1 MEIYEK
7 IPLPL
12 PLLLLLL
19 LLLIKIIVKII
30 LIFVS
35 LLLTL
40 SLECQHDSVQRGE
53 ESSSLQYSTK
63 YGIVL
68 LPDSF
73 FFFFVINPE
82 INKNVHITIKNMKTR
97 FLQLTRDIH
106 FQVTSIIQDPPLSPR
121 TFDKIDVKA
130 LGRAISPLSVIF

>member
-1 MEIYEK
+1 MVEIYEK

-12 PLLLLLL
+12 PLLLLLI
-19 LLLIKIIVKII
+19 IKIIVKII
-30 LIFVS
+30 LILVS

-40 SLECQHDSVQRGE
+40 SLECQHDSVQRE
-53 ESSSLQYSTK
+53 ESSSLQYSRK

-68 LPDSF
+68 LPDS

-82 INKNVHITIKNMKTR
+82 INKNVHITIKTVKTR

-106 FQVTSIIQDPPLSPR
+106 FQVTSIIQDPALSPR

>member
-12 PLLLLLL
+12 PLLLL

-53 ESSSLQYSTK
+53 ESSSLQYSRK

-68 LPDSF
+68 LPDS
-73 FFFFVINPE
+73 FFFVINPE
-82 INKNVHITIKNMKTR
+82 INKNVHITIKKMKTR
-97 FLQLTRDIH
+97 FLQLTRDIY
-106 FQVTSIIQDPPLSPR
+106 FQVTSIIQDPALSPR

>member
-12 PLLLLLL
+12 PLLL

-53 ESSSLQYSTK
+53 ECSSLQYSRK

-68 LPDSF
+68 LPDS
-73 FFFFVINPE
+73 FFFVINPE

-106 FQVTSIIQDPPLSPR
+106 FQVTSIIQDPALSPR
-121 TFDKIDVKA
+121 TFDKIEVKA